1 MAVPRRVVAL
11 DGPRTVRLRS
21 TTGCQSFSFDD
32 DVQAA
37 CWVRLDALAEPPA
50 NSSLLERSSESL
62 LVLFGDRRL
71 FSFSPE
77 AGVLESALP
86 FDADN
91 LLALDVG
98 ALVCERPRAGRAAR
112 WFVVYHVLGRPVP
125 IGCAPEADAALQ
137 SSSPALAISTG
148 GSRGVFAADSGTG
161 RLLFW
166 QIGAVANTSSPRVEN
181 TARDQVIPS
190 AADATPAPGKAGSA
204 LGVSPRPTP
213 HSVRFDTTVAG
224 GSDDIDLE
232 VGGGRGALLRGRLSN
247 VSAASRRGTPSSA
260 GGSGGAAVQRAIAS
274 IADAEGDRLFHHFL
288 ARDAVSPTAGLARPG
303 GAGLQQGEL
312 PEEDDDDVDMDVSV
326 GAHSGAASSA
336 TAADNSSWG
345 SPAMTTA
352 GGGHRLSTT
361 PAVPLHPR
369 VGGGGLHHPTVSPIS
384 AALAAG
390 HLPYPSLRPS
400 LGRQRS
406 GTNIESVAANSP
418 STSILMRD
426 GNDALP
432 PRPSLHAGQR
442 RGRRAAFSPS
452 GARAE
457 GDTADGGGGPSSE
470 AAVDAAGWRSTGQPA
485 WFPELPGDILAD
497 VAHEEEEA
505 MGWEEW
511 AAAGAG
517 ASNLPPAGHEG
528 SPTVYAT
535 LVWREPAAE
544 ATSTLVHEPGSALPP
559 APRAQVLICEGPAQN
574 GAASVITVV
583 VLRQGRA
590 RCFTFRLAPSTDGTR
605 LAWVE
610 DASASARVLR
620 PVWEAARVASLH
632 EWSDSPSDVH
642 DRRVL
647 LHGSS
652 LLTASR
658 SNASLLPADPGTA
671 CACFALVASEW
682 PPTEGGASVSLSL
695 FFRGEEVLRG
705 GTSDSE
711 HAFAALRSCL
721 GLWSSALSG
730 GGSIV
735 HTGIAELLAR
745 AQLRCNAA
753 TVPAL
758 FRFRLAVS
766 RLSQALRD
774 VIAGRCDPQMARLR
788 ALLPSV
794 GDAAGEAVQLAV
806 QVEEAI
812 DDDAKQQKQLF
823 VLRRSAAFGAV
834 TLTASICRHQIIDVN
849 LDLLALAFLVQLG
862 AGATPPRLD
871 AAVVPPLIDLDDSAA
886 TAILPQTPST
896 PSRLSL
902 EDADMI
908 VDSPSARMNTSASS
922 SDRPR
927 LPSCSLA
934 ASMPDLYASVSAL
947 RSAAED
953 EGQGASASMNMGTME
968 VAACVYADYGLPVTP
983 VLVTVT
989 VAADLPRALLAPP
1002 ASVIPMSDA
1011 ATDASLARSHEPLFD
1026 LVRAITTRGF
1036 GHVNDGDPSQSA
1048 LLAAANRSPPL
1059 CGKWPAD
1066 IPAAVGY
1073 ACIGRLDLAAT
1084 HDGASC
1090 RVSDAAAPPGG
1101 LRSRA
1106 LRAVLTPPPAGVGL
1120 GCLTVQGV
1128 SGCPLGEVGKAAM
1141 AATAIINASVGTPD
1155 LSAGAP
1161 PGDDTD
1167 GLRTLS
1173 TLGGGLRFARDRRLG
1188 FVAGML
1194 RSSRTRRIY
1203 SGGASEHAQV
1213 RKRSYRGG
1221 CGAACTTAFFPC
1233 GVRTRA
1239 SAGSRR

>member
-1 MAVPRRVVAL
+1 MPRRVVAL
-11 DGPRTVRLRS
+11 DGPRTVSLRS
-21 TTGCQSFSFDD
+21 MTGCQSFSFDD

-37 CWVRLDALAEPPA
+37 CWTRLHALAEPPA
-50 NSSLLERSSESL
+50 NASLLEQSSESL

-137 SSSPALAISTG
+137 SSSPALAISAG

-166 QIGAVANTSSPRVEN
+166 QIGAAANISSPRDGN
-181 TARDQVIPS
+181 AARDQVIPS
-190 AADATPAPGKAGSA
+190 AAHATPAPEKAVSA
-204 LGVSPRPTP
+204 IGVSPRPTP
-213 HSVRFDTTVAG
+213 HSVRFDTTVAF
-224 GSDDIDLE
+224 GSDDLDLE
-232 VGGGRGALLRGRLSN
+232 VGGGRGALLRGRISN

-260 GGSGGAAVQRAIAS
+260 GGSGGAAVQRAIAG

-303 GAGLQQGEL
+303 AGLQQGEL
-312 PEEDDDDVDMDVSV
+312 PEDDDVDMDVSV

-336 TAADNSSWG
+336 TAAGNSSWG
-345 SPAMTTA
+345 SPAMATA
-352 GGGHRLSTT
+352 GAGHRLSTT
-361 PAVPLHPR
+361 PVMPPHVR
-369 VGGGGLHHPTVSPIS
+369 VGGGVHHPSVSPIS

-400 LGRQRS
+400 LGRQRG
-406 GTNIESVAANSP
+406 GTNVESVSANSP

-452 GARAE
+452 GAGAD
-457 GDTADGGGGPSSE
+457 GDTAE
-470 AAVDAAGWRSTGQPA
+470 AAVVDAAGWRSTGQPA

-517 ASNLPPAGHEG
+517 TSNPPPADHEG
-528 SPTVYAT
+528 SQAVYAT

-544 ATSTLVHEPGSALPP
+544 ATSTLVQEPDSALPA
-559 APRAQVLICEGPAQN
+559 APRAQVLVCEGPAQN
-574 GAASVITVV
+574 GAASVINVV

-590 RCFTFRLAPSTDGTR
+590 RCFTFQLAPAINGTR
-605 LAWVE
+605 QTWVE
-610 DASASARVLR
+610 DVSASARVLR
-620 PVWEAARVASLH
+620 PMWEAARVSSLH
-632 EWSDSPSDVH
+632 EWPDSSSDVL

-652 LLTASR
+652 RLTASR
-658 SNASLLPADPGTA
+658 SKASLLPADPGTA

-682 PPTEGGASVSLSL
+682 PQTEGGASVSLGL

-705 GTSDSE
+705 GTRESE
-711 HAFAALRSCL
+711 RAFAAMRSCL
-721 GLWSSALSG
+721 GHWSPAFLG

-735 HTGIAELLAR
+735 HAGIAELLAR
-745 AQLRCNAA
+745 AQLRCIAA
-753 TVPAL
+753 TVSSL
-758 FRFRLAVS
+758 FRFGMAVS

-774 VIAGRCDPQMARLR
+774 ALACHCDSQMARLR
-788 ALLPSV
+788 ALIPTV
-794 GDAAGEAVQLAV
+794 GDAAGEAVHLAV
-806 QVEEAI
+806 QVEEV
-812 DDDAKQQKQLF
+812 DDDHETQQKQLF
-823 VLRRSAAFGAV
+823 VLRRSATFGAA
-834 TLTASICRHQIIDVN
+834 TLTASICRRQIIDAHV
-849 LDLLALAFLVQLG
+849 DLLALAFLVQLG
-862 AGATPPRLD
+862 AGTTSPRVD
-871 AAVVPPLIDLDDSAA
+871 APMVPPLIDLDDLAA
-886 TAILPQTPST
+886 TASLPLTPST
-896 PSRLSL
+896 PSRLL
-902 EDADMI
+902 PEDADMV
-908 VDSPSARMNTSASS
+908 VDSPSAYVNTSALS
-922 SDRPR
+922 SDGSR
-927 LPSCSLA
+927 LPTCSLA
-934 ASMPDLYASVSAL
+934 ASTVDLVASVAAL
-947 RSAAED
+947 RSAVED
-953 EGQGASASMNMGTME
+953 EGQGASASTNAGILE
-968 VAACVYADYGLPVTP
+968 VAACVCANYELPMTP
-983 VLVTVT
+983 VLVPVK
-989 VAADLPRALLAPP
+989 AAAGPTPGDLLAPP
-1002 ASVIPMSDA
+1002 ASAIPISDA
-1011 ATDASLARSHEPLFD
+1011 ATDASLACSRDPLFN

-1036 GHVNDGDPSQSA
+1036 NHVEDCDPSQSA

-1059 CGKWPAD
+1059 CGEWPAD
-1066 IPAAVGY
+1066 IPPSVGY

-1090 RVSDAAAPPGG
+1090 HASDASAPGG

-1213 RKRSYRGG
+1213 RQ
-1221 CGAACTTAFFPC
+1221 
-1233 GVRTRA
+1233 
-1239 SAGSRR
+1239 